1 MRPSRRRLLSL
12 AGVAAAPP
20 GIGADGS
27 GASLSEPDLCASSSA
42 FPPAARTTFSAR
54 LIAQWLSDRLGQP
67 FVVENRPGASG
78 NIATEAVVRAPADGY
93 TLLLVGPANAIG
105 ASLYAN
111 LSFNFLRDIAPV
123 AGITRE
129 PLVMVVH
136 PSVPAT
142 TVAQFIADAKAH
154 AGTIKM
160 ASTGNGS
167 SPHVSGELF
176 KMMTGLDLPV
186 VHYAGGGPALKAMID
201 GQAQVMFEPM
211 SAAIEPI
218 RSGKLRPL
226 AVTTT
231 TRAAALPDVPALAD
245 AVPGYEA
252 SAVTGIGVPS
262 RTPADIIATLNTAI
276 NAAFADPM
284 MKARLADT
292 GGAMLAGSPAEF
304 GRLLA
309 DGNGE
314 VGQGG
319 QVFRRQAGLALA
331 QEPRSDRALSSGE
344 VKRVASAHHRPA
356 TRGGGAPGPPT
367 APTARAFRLLPF
379 DSRTRTVAACSR
391 GRSRSTWISDSRH
404 RSRPG

>member
-1 MRPSRRRLLSL
+1 MRRSRRSLLSMAGL
-12 AGVAAAPP
+12 AALLPAFARMAAAQTYPTRP
-20 GIGADGS
+20 VRFLVG
-27 GASLSEPDLCASSSA
+27 
-42 FPPAARTTFSAR
+42 FPAGGPNDILAR
-54 LIAQWLSDRLGQP
+54 LIGQWLSDRLGQP

-78 NIATEAVVRAPADGY
+78 NLATEAVVRAPADGY

-105 ASLYAN
+105 ATLYAD

-176 KMMTGLDLPV
+176 KMMTGLNLPV
-186 VHYAGGGPALKAMID
+186 VHYSGGGPALKAMID

-231 TRAAALPDVPALAD
+231 TRASALPDVPALAD

-262 RTPADIIATLNTAI
+262 KTPADIIDTLNTAV
-276 NAAFADPM
+276 NAAFADPT

-292 GGAMLAGSPAEF
+292 GGSMLAGSPAEF

-309 DGNGE
+309 AE
-314 VGQGG
+314 TEKWAKV
-319 QVFRRQAGLALA
+319 VRF
-331 QEPRSDRALSSGE
+331 SGA
-344 VKRVASAHHRPA
+344 KP
-356 TRGGGAPGPPT
+356 
-367 APTARAFRLLPF
+367 
-379 DSRTRTVAACSR
+379 D
-391 GRSRSTWISDSRH
+391 
-404 RSRPG
+404 

>member
-1 MRPSRRRLLSL
+1 MRPSRRRLLAL
-12 AGVAAAPP
+12 TGAAAV
-20 GIGADGS
+20 
-27 GASLSEPDLCASSSA
+27 L
-42 FPPAARTTFSAR
+42 PAAARMAAAQPYPSRPVRLMVGFPAGGPNDILAR
-54 LIAQWLSDRLGQP
+54 LIAQWLSDRLGRP

-136 PSVPAT
+136 PSVPAR

-154 AGTIKM
+154 AGPIKM

-186 VHYAGGGPALKAMID
+186 VHYAGGGPALKAMIE

-211 SAAIEPI
+211 SAAIDPV

-231 TRAAALPDVPALAD
+231 TRAAALPHVPALAD

-252 SAVTGIGVPS
+252 SAVTGIGAPKE
-262 RTPADIIATLNTAI
+262 TPAEIIATLNTAI
-276 NAAFADPM
+276 NAAFADPT

-292 GGAMLAGSPAEF
+292 GGTMLAGSPAEF
-304 GRLLA
+304 GRLLVQETEKWA
-309 DGNGE
+309 E
-314 VGQGG
+314 V
-319 QVFRRQAGLALA
+319 VK
-331 QEPRSDRALSSGE
+331 SSGA
-344 VKRVASAHHRPA
+344 KP
-356 TRGGGAPGPPT
+356 
-367 APTARAFRLLPF
+367 
-379 DSRTRTVAACSR
+379 D
-391 GRSRSTWISDSRH
+391 
-404 RSRPG
+404 